1 MIDRLLV
8 ELTTLEEFP
17 ALSDQ
22 VECFPYIPCHEDAA
36 VECQFL
42 IKLVLGHLRV
52 HLLGIQIKQ
61 N

>member
-1 MIDRLLV
+1 MIGRLLV

-17 ALSDQ
+17 ALSDHM
-22 VECFPYIPCHEDAA
+22 ECLPYIPCHEDAA

-42 IKLVLGHLRV
+42 FQIYLLV
-52 HLLGIQIKQ
+52 HLLHIQIKQ